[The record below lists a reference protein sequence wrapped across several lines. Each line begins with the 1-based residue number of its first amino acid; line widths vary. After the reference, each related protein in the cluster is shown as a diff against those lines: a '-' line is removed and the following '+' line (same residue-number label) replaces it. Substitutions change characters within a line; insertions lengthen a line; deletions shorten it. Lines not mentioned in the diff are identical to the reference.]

1 MHPLGRTWSHTA
13 PSYTPRRGKTN
24 KRRRNNEKKDDHG
37 TALAATLL
45 LTALLPSAASTPV
58 PRWTPQPYR
67 QYLIK
72 LEVERDTIAAPSV
85 MLHGAKTKRKVDVSH
100 FKVGPFWVP
109 DPPSLFEQEDE
120 WRDRDRYKKGRI
132 LGDLIED
139 IINIFLL

>member
-1 MHPLGRTWSHTA
+1 M
-13 PSYTPRRGKTN
+13 RRKMIMGP
-24 KRRRNNEKKDDHG
+24 
-37 TALAATLL
+37 ALAATLL

-58 PRWTPQPYR
+58 PRAWTPQPYR

-72 LEVERDTIAAPSV
+72 LEVERDTMTAPSI

>member
-1 MHPLGRTWSHTA
+1 MTA
-13 PSYTPRRGKTN
+13 PS
-24 KRRRNNEKKDDHG
+24 
-37 TALAATLL
+37 
-45 LTALLPSAASTPV
+45 
-58 PRWTPQPYR
+58 
-67 QYLIK
+67 I
-72 LEVERDTIAAPSV
+72 

-132 LGDLIED
+132 LGDIIED

>member
-1 MHPLGRTWSHTA
+1 M
-13 PSYTPRRGKTN
+13 
-24 KRRRNNEKKDDHG
+24 KRKMIMG
-37 TALAATLL
+37 PALAATLL

-72 LEVERDTIAAPSV
+72 LEVERDTIAAPSI

-109 DPPSLFEQEDE
+109 DPSSSSRRTNGATETATRKGGFSATSSRTSSTSSCYNYQTTTKSL
-120 WRDRDRYKKGRI
+120 
-132 LGDLIED
+132 
-139 IINIFLL
+139 

>member
-1 MHPLGRTWSHTA
+1 M
-13 PSYTPRRGKTN
+13 RRKMIMGP
-24 KRRRNNEKKDDHG
+24 
-37 TALAATLL
+37 ALVATLL
-45 LTALLPSAASTPV
+45 QTALLPAAASTPV

-72 LEVERDTIAAPSV
+72 LEVERDTITAPSV

-120 WRDRDRYKKGRI
+120 WATETATRKGGFSATSSRTSSTSSCYNYQTTTKS
-132 LGDLIED
+132 L
-139 IINIFLL
+139 